1 MEAGQKQALLT
12 DSTSIARVFAEA
24 GLQST
29 VQRRVL
35 YGELCDRCDHPDA
48 ELLFDAVK
56 QRLPDVSLATV
67 YRNLRLFVEAGMAAE
82 LKVEG
87 SSSRWD
93 GNTHRHHHLLCSACG
108 GVSDFLSEEFD
119 QLGNSLE
126 LDSGFEVQGLDVR
139 VTGLCGDCRAP

>member
-1 MEAGQKQALLT
+1 MKGQQATGFAAPQLNV
-12 DSTSIARVFAEA
+12 AEVFLAAE
-24 GLQST
+24 LSPT

-35 YGELCDRCDHPDA
+35 YCELRERSDHPDA
-48 ELLFDAVK
+48 DALFDAVK

-67 YRNLRLFVEAGMAAE
+67 YRNLRSFVNAGMATE

-93 GNTHRHHHLLCSACG
+93 GNTERHHHLLCSACG
-108 GVSDFLSEEFD
+108 NVSDFFSEELD

>member
-1 MEAGQKQALLT
+1 MAE
-12 DSTSIARVFAEA
+12 VFLAAE
-24 GLQST
+24 LSPT

-35 YGELCDRCDHPDA
+35 YCELRERSDHPDA
-48 ELLFDAVK
+48 DALFDAVK

-67 YRNLRLFVEAGMAAE
+67 YRNLRSFVNAGMATE

-93 GNTHRHHHLLCSACG
+93 GNTERHHHLLCSACG
-108 GVSDFLSEEFD
+108 NVSDFFSEELD

>member
-1 MEAGQKQALLT
+1 MEAEQQQTVLSKT
-12 DSTSIARVFAEA
+12 TSVARAFAEA
-24 GLQST
+24 ELRST

-35 YGELCDRCDHPDA
+35 YRELRDRSDHPDA
-48 ELLFDAVK
+48 EALFAAVQ

-67 YRNLRLFVEAGMAAE
+67 YRNLRLFVEAGMATE

-108 GVSDFLSEEFD
+108 DVSDFFSEELD
-119 QLGNSLE
+119 QLGDSLE

>member
-1 MEAGQKQALLT
+1 MNGQQVKGFPGQQA
-12 DSTSIARVFAEA
+12 DVAQVFLAAE
-24 GLQST
+24 LSPT

-35 YGELCDRCDHPDA
+35 YRELRDRSDHPDA
-48 ELLFDAVK
+48 EALFAAVK

-67 YRNLRLFVEAGMAAE
+67 YRNLRLFVEAGMATE

-108 GVSDFLSEEFD
+108 DVSDFFSEELD
-119 QLGNSLE
+119 QLGDSLE
-126 LDSGFEVQGLDVR
+126 LDRGFEVQGMDVR
-139 VTGLCGDCRAP
+139 VTGLCGDCRTP